1 MRIIVVGSGYVGL
14 VSGVCLAAKGHHVT
28 CVDLRKEVVA
38 RLNVGVPHIY
48 ERGLPELLKSVLA
61 SARFR
66 ATTDLHA
73 SIEMAEI
80 ALIAVG
86 TPSENG
92 AIDLSAVRHCVRQIG
107 AHLATTPHHLSVVV
121 KSTVIPGTTD
131 TLVREELEHSSGKT
145 LGAFGLGMNPEFLR
159 EGEAI
164 EDFMAPDRIV
174 LGHEDERTL
183 VRLEEL
189 YAPWNCDKVWVNT
202 RTAEMIKYA
211 NNAILATQISVVNEV
226 ANLCAAVGG
235 VDAVDVMHGVHLDKR
250 WSPITPL
257 GRLAPQIL
265 TYLMP
270 GCGFGGSCFPKDVQA
285 LRTQGESL
293 GLPMSMLNAVLDVN
307 ASQPGQIVSALERK
321 LGALSGRRTLVLGLS
336 FKPNT
341 DDIRESASIKIVRDL
356 LRAEADVR
364 CYDPLAMENFKLAIG
379 IAADRIQFSSD
390 WRREVEWAEIVIIAT
405 RTQEYGE
412 LTSLR
417 VAGKTVF
424 DARRLINPAA
434 VPSADY
440 LSIGCRLN

>member
-1 MRIIVVGSGYVGL
+1 MRIAIVGSGYVGL
-14 VSGVCLAAKGHHVT
+14 VSGVCLAANGHDVT
-28 CVDLRKEVVA
+28 CVDLRNDVVA
-38 RLNVGVPHIY
+38 QLNVGVPHIH

-73 SIEMAEI
+73 SLETAEI

-92 AIDLSAVRHCVRQIG
+92 AIDLSAVRQCARQIG
-107 AHLATTPHHLSVVV
+107 AYLATIPHHLSVVV

-131 TLVREELEHSSGKT
+131 TMVRQELKHSSGKK
-145 LGAFGLGMNPEFLR
+145 LGTFGLGMNPEFLR

-164 EDFMAPDRIV
+164 EDFMEPDRIV
-174 LGHEDERTL
+174 IGQEDERTPN
-183 VRLEEL
+183 R
-189 YAPWNCDKVWVNT
+189 DKVRVNS

-211 NNAILATQISVVNEV
+211 NNAILATQISIVNEL
-226 ANLCAAVGG
+226 ANLCAAVDG
-235 VDAVDVMHGVHLDKR
+235 VDALDVMRGVHLDKR

-265 TYLMP
+265 TYLVP
-270 GCGFGGSCFPKDVQA
+270 GCGFGGSCFPKDVEA
-285 LRTQGESL
+285 LRTHGESL
-293 GLPMSMLNAVLDVN
+293 GFPMNMLNAVLDVN
-307 ASQPGQIVSALERK
+307 AAQPGQIVSTLERK
-321 LGALSGRRTLVLGLS
+321 CGPLFGRRILVLGLS
-336 FKPNT
+336 FKPDT

-356 LRAEADVR
+356 LRVEADVK
-364 CYDPLAMENFKLAIG
+364 CYDPLAMENFKFAIG
-379 IAADRIQFSSD
+379 IAANRIRFSSN

-412 LTSLR
+412 LASLC

-424 DARRLINPAA
+424 DARRLISAA
-434 VPSADY
+434 ALLTADY
-440 LSIGCRLN
+440 LPLGAT

>member
-1 MRIIVVGSGYVGL
+1 MRITVVGAGYVGL
-14 VSGVCLAAKGHHVT
+14 VSGVCLAAKGHDVT
-28 CVDLRKEVVA
+28 CVDLQDDIISQ
-38 RLNVGVPHIY
+38 LNVGVPHIY

-61 SARFR
+61 SAHFR
-66 ATTDLHA
+66 ATTDLRA

-80 ALIAVG
+80 AMIAVG

-92 AIDLSAVRHCVRQIG
+92 AIDLSAVRQCVSQIG
-107 AHLATTPHHLSVVV
+107 AYLVTIPHHLSVIV

-131 TLVREELEHSSGKT
+131 TLVRKELEHSTGKKI
-145 LGAFGLGMNPEFLR
+145 GAFGLGMNPEFLR

-164 EDFMAPDRIV
+164 EDFMEPDRIV
-174 LGHEDERTL
+174 FGHEDERTL

-189 YAPWNCDKVWVNT
+189 YAPWDCDKVRVNT

-211 NNAILATQISVVNEV
+211 NNAILATQISVVNEL
-226 ANLCAAVGG
+226 ANLCASVGG
-235 VDAVDVMHGVHLDKR
+235 VDALDVMRGVHLDKR
-250 WSPITPL
+250 WAPITPS
-257 GRLAPQIL
+257 GRLNPQIL
-265 TYLMP
+265 TYLIP

-293 GLPMSMLNAVLDVN
+293 GLPMKMLNAVLDVN
-307 ASQPGQIVSALERK
+307 RAQPGQIVSTLKRK
-321 LGALSGRRTLVLGLS
+321 LGRLSGRRTLVLGLS

-341 DDIRESASIKIVRDL
+341 DDVRESASIEIVSDL

-364 CYDPLAMENFKLAIG
+364 CYDPLATENFKFAIG
-379 IAADRIQFSSD
+379 SAADAIQFSSD

-405 RTQEYGE
+405 RSQEYRE

-434 VPSADY
+434 VPLADY
-440 LSIGCRLN
+440 LSIGRRLS

>member
-1 MRIIVVGSGYVGL
+1 MRITVVGSGYVGL
-14 VSGVCLAAKGHHVT
+14 VSGVCLAAKGHDVT
-28 CVDLRKEVVA
+28 CVDLRKDVIA
-38 RLNVGVPHIY
+38 QLNVGIPHIH
-48 ERGLPELLKSVLA
+48 EHGLSELLKSVLA

-73 SIEMAEI
+73 SLKTAEI

-92 AIDLSAVRHCVRQIG
+92 AIDLSAVRQCARQIG
-107 AHLATTPHHLSVVV
+107 AYLATTPHHLSVVV

-131 TLVREELEHSSGKT
+131 TIVREELEHSSGKR
-145 LGAFGLGMNPEFLR
+145 LRAFGLGMNPEFLR

-164 EDFMAPDRIV
+164 EDFMEPDRVV

-189 YAPWNCDKVWVNT
+189 YAPWNCDKLRVNT

-211 NNAILATQISVVNEV
+211 NNAILATQISIVNEV
-226 ANLCAAVGG
+226 ANLCTAVGS
-235 VDAVDVMHGVHLDKR
+235 VDALDVMRGVSLDKR

-265 TYLMP
+265 TYLVP

-293 GLPMSMLNAVLDVN
+293 GLPMNMLNAVLDVN
-307 ASQPGQIVSALERK
+307 AAQPGQIVATLERK
-321 LGALSGRRTLVLGLS
+321 LGALAGRRTLVLGLS

-341 DDIRESASIKIVRDL
+341 DDVRESASIKIVRDL

-364 CYDPLAMENFKLAIG
+364 CYDPLATENFKLAIG
-379 IAADRIQFSSD
+379 TAADRIHFSSD
-390 WRREVEWAEIVIIAT
+390 WRREVEWAEIIIIAT
-405 RTQEYGE
+405 RTQDYGE
-412 LTSLR
+412 LTSLA
-417 VAGKTVF
+417 VDGKTVF
-424 DARRLINPAA
+424 DARRLISPADVA
-434 VPSADY
+434 SADY
-440 LSIGCRLN
+440 LTIGRRLN